1 MNKTSE
7 LIEKYESS
15 VKAFVPKTFS
25 RKVLNDNF
33 KKSQKLN
40 KDHYPLAGMFLGI
53 KDIINI
59 DGYPTACGSNLPTDL
74 FSGPQASSVTKLL
87 NAGAV
92 MVGKTV
98 TTEFA
103 ISDPGLTR
111 NPRNLAHTPGGSSS
125 GSAAAVAAGF
135 CDIAIGT
142 QTSGSVIRPAGFCGV
157 VGYKPTFNRIPTD
170 GIIPFSKSMDH
181 LGVLAS
187 EIDVLEETMKVIT
200 KGWSQERFQKKSGF
214 KIAVPT
220 GSYMELADSEI
231 NSQFSDFL
239 KKIKLTSYTVENFHL
254 IDDIFTYN
262 DELDEL
268 IHAELYEVHANWFKH
283 YKDYYQPLSRTS
295 IEAGQKV
302 KSERL
307 DQLRSK
313 AHAYSHWLNKFMRDN
328 DIDLWLAP
336 TAPTVAPRGLEYTGD
351 FKMASI
357 WTYTG
362 LPVICLPTGV
372 NQDNLPYS
380 IQLIGRSGEDE
391 LLLTHAKNMK
401 AIIGKLKLKNFWE
414 L

>member
-1 MNKTSE
+1 MDKKLE
-7 LIEKYESS
+7 LIEKYESL
-15 VKAFVPKTFS
+15 VKAFVPTTFS
-25 RKVLNDNF
+25 KQVLKDNF
-33 KKSQKLN
+33 EISQELN

-59 DGYPTACGSNLPTDL
+59 DGYPTACGSSLPTDL

-87 NAGAV
+87 NAGTV
-92 MVGKTV
+92 LVGKTV

-181 LGVLAS
+181 LGVFAS
-187 EIDVLEETMKVIT
+187 EIDILEETIKVIT
-200 KGWSQERFQKKSGF
+200 KDWFQECFHKKGGF

-231 NSQFSDFL
+231 KSQFFDFL
-239 KKIKLTSYTVENFHL
+239 KKINSSIYTVENFHL
-254 IDDIFTYN
+254 VDDISAYN

-268 IHAELYEVHANWFKH
+268 IHAELYDVHANWFKQ
-283 YKDYYQPLSRTS
+283 YRNYYQPLSRKS
-295 IEAGQKV
+295 IEAGKKV
-302 KSERL
+302 KIERL

-313 AHAYSHWLNKFMRDN
+313 AHAYSSWLNKFMRDS
-328 DIDLWLAP
+328 DIDFWLAP

-380 IQLIGRSGEDE
+380 IQLIGRYGEDE
-391 LLLTHAKNMK
+391 LLLNHAKNME
-401 AIIGKLKLKNFWE
+401 AIIGKLELKNFWE

>member
-1 MNKTSE
+1 MDKKLE
-7 LIEKYESS
+7 LIEKYEPL
-15 VKAFVPKTFS
+15 VKAFVPTTFS
-25 RKVLNDNF
+25 KQVLKDNF
-33 KKSQKLN
+33 EISQELN

-59 DGYPTACGSNLPTDL
+59 DGYPTACGSSLPTDL

-92 MVGKTV
+92 LVGKTV

-200 KGWSQERFQKKSGF
+200 KGWSPEHFPKKGEF
-214 KIAVPT
+214 KIAVPK
-220 GSYMELADSEI
+220 GSYIDLADSEVL
-231 NSQFSDFL
+231 SQFSDFL
-239 KKIKLTSYTVENFHL
+239 EKINLNSYTVEKFPL
-254 IDDIFTYN
+254 VEDILTYN

-268 IHAELYEVHANWFKH
+268 IHAELYDVHANWFKH
-283 YKDYYQPLSRTS
+283 YKNSYQPLSRKS
-295 IEAGQKV
+295 IEAGKTV
-302 KSERL
+302 KSKRL

-313 AHAYSHWLNKFMRDN
+313 TQAYSSWIYKFMKDN
-328 DIDLWLAP
+328 EIDLWLAP

-372 NQDNLPYS
+372 NSDNLPYS
-380 IQLIGRSGEDE
+380 IQLIGRHGEDE
-391 LLLTHAKNMK
+391 LLLHHAKNIK
-401 AIIGKLKLKNFWE
+401 AIVGRLGLKNFWE

>member
-1 MNKTSE
+1 MNQKSE

-15 VKAFVPKTFS
+15 VKAFVPTTLS
-25 RKVLNDNF
+25 REVLNDNF
-33 KKSQKLN
+33 KKSKKLN
-40 KDHYPLAGMFLGI
+40 KHCFPLAGMFLGV

-59 DGYPTACGSNLPTDL
+59 DGYPTACGSNLPANL

-135 CDIAIGT
+135 CDVAIGT

-181 LGVLAS
+181 LGVFAS
-187 EIDVLEETMKVIT
+187 DIDILEETIKVIT
-200 KGWSQERFQKKSGF
+200 KDWFQEHFHKKGEI
-214 KIAVPT
+214 KIAVPS

-231 NSQFSDFL
+231 NSQFFDFL
-239 KKIKLTSYTVENFHL
+239 KKINSSIYTVENFHL
-254 IDDIFTYN
+254 VDDISTYN

-268 IHAELYEVHANWFKH
+268 IHAELYDVHANWFKQ
-283 YKDYYQPLSRTS
+283 YKNYYQPLSRKS
-295 IEAGQKV
+295 IEAGKKV
-302 KSERL
+302 KIERL
-307 DQLRSK
+307 DQLRTK
-313 AHAYSHWLNKFMRDN
+313 AYAYSSWLNKFMRDN
-328 DIDLWLAP
+328 DIDFWLAP
-336 TAPTVAPRGLEYTGD
+336 TAPTVAPRGLKYTGD

-372 NQDNLPYS
+372 NRDNLPYS
-380 IQLIGRSGEDE
+380 IQLIGRYGEDE
-391 LLLTHAKNMK
+391 LLLTHARNMK
-401 AIIGKLKLKNFWE
+401 AIIGKLALKNFWE

>member
-1 MNKTSE
+1 MNQKSE

-15 VKAFVPKTFS
+15 VKAFVPTTLS
-25 RKVLNDNF
+25 REVLNDNF

-40 KDHYPLAGMFLGI
+40 KHRFPLAGMFLGV

-59 DGYPTACGSNLPTDL
+59 DGYPTACGSNLPANL

-135 CDIAIGT
+135 CDVAIGT

-181 LGVLAS
+181 LGVFAS
-187 EIDVLEETMKVIT
+187 DIDILEETIKVIT
-200 KGWSQERFQKKSGF
+200 KDWFQEYFHKKGRI

-231 NSQFSDFL
+231 NSQFFDFL
-239 KKIKLTSYTVENFHL
+239 KKINSSIYTVENFHL
-254 IDDIFTYN
+254 VDDISTYN

-268 IHAELYEVHANWFKH
+268 IHAELYDVHANWFKQ
-283 YKDYYQPLSRTS
+283 YKNYYQPLSRKS
-295 IEAGQKV
+295 IEAGKKV
-302 KSERL
+302 KIERL
-307 DQLRSK
+307 DQLRTK
-313 AHAYSHWLNKFMRDN
+313 AHAYSSWLNKFMRDS
-328 DIDLWLAP
+328 DIDFWLAP

-372 NQDNLPYS
+372 NRDNLPYS
-380 IQLIGRSGEDE
+380 IQLIGRYGEDE
-391 LLLTHAKNMK
+391 LLLTHARNMK
-401 AIIGKLKLKNFWE
+401 AIIGKLELKNFWE

>member
-1 MNKTSE
+1 MNQKSE

-15 VKAFVPKTFS
+15 VKAFVPTTLS
-25 RKVLNDNF
+25 REVLNDNF

-40 KDHYPLAGMFLGI
+40 KHRYPLAGMFLGV

-59 DGYPTACGSNLPTDL
+59 DGYPTACGSNLPANL

-135 CDIAIGT
+135 CDVAIGT
-142 QTSGSVIRPAGFCGV
+142 QTSGSVIRPAGFCGI

-181 LGVLAS
+181 LGVFAS
-187 EIDVLEETMKVIT
+187 DIDILEETIKVIT
-200 KGWSQERFQKKSGF
+200 KDWFQEYFHKKGRI

-231 NSQFSDFL
+231 NSQFFDFL
-239 KKIKLTSYTVENFHL
+239 KKINSSIYTVENFHL
-254 IDDIFTYN
+254 VDDISTYN

-268 IHAELYEVHANWFKH
+268 IHAELYDVHANWFKQ
-283 YKDYYQPLSRTS
+283 YKNYYQPLSRKS
-295 IEAGQKV
+295 IEAGKKV
-302 KSERL
+302 KIERL
-307 DQLRSK
+307 DQLRTK
-313 AHAYSHWLNKFMRDN
+313 AHAYSSWLNKFMRDN
-328 DIDLWLAP
+328 DIDFWLAP
-336 TAPTVAPRGLEYTGD
+336 TAPTVAPRGLKYTGD

-372 NQDNLPYS
+372 NRDNLPYS
-380 IQLIGRSGEDE
+380 IQLIGRYGEDE
-391 LLLTHAKNMK
+391 LLLTHARNMK
-401 AIIGKLKLKNFWE
+401 AIIGKLALKNFWE